1 MQIITKVVRAGHWY
15 QTQIIRVEEITFSY
29 VSGPDKGVNQ
39 KEISETV
46 VLTFGKFFE
55 SIVEAETF
63 ASLKKVK
70 SIMKLIQKD
79 GFYF

>member
-29 VSGPDKGVNQ
+29 IKGVNQ
-39 KEISETV
+39 KEMSETV
-46 VLTFGKFFE
+46 VLTFGKLFE
-55 SIVEAETF
+55 SIEDAEKF

>member
-15 QTQIIRVEEITFSY
+15 QTQIIRVEEVTFSY
-29 VSGPDKGVNQ
+29 VKGVSQ
-39 KEISETV
+39 KEMSETV
-46 VLTFGKFFE
+46 VLTFGKLFE
-55 SIVEAETF
+55 SIEDAEKF

-70 SIMKLIQKD
+70 SVVKLIQKD

>member
-15 QTQIIRVEEITFSY
+15 QTQIIRVEEKTFSY
-29 VSGPDKGVNQ
+29 IKGVNQ

-63 ASLKKVK
+63 ASSKKVK
-70 SIMKLIQKD
+70 SVVKLIQKD

>member
-1 MQIITKVVRAGHWY
+1 MEIITKVVRAGHWY
-15 QTQIIRVEEITFSY
+15 QTQIIRVEEVTFSY
-29 VSGPDKGVNQ
+29 VKGVNQ

-55 SIVEAETF
+55 SIEDGETF
-63 ASLKKVK
+63 ASTKKVK

>member
-15 QTQIIRVEEITFSY
+15 QVQIVSVYEITFSY
-29 VSGPDKGVNQ
+29 VSGPDKGVKQ
-39 KEISETV
+39 KEMSETV
-46 VLTFGKFFE
+46 VLTFGKLFE
-55 SIVEAETF
+55 SIEDAETF

>member
-15 QTQIIRVEEITFSY
+15 QTQIIRVEEVTFSY
-29 VSGPDKGVNQ
+29 VKGVSQ
-39 KEISETV
+39 KEVSETV

>member
-1 MQIITKVVRAGHWY
+1 MEIITKVVRAGHWY
-15 QTQIIRVEEITFSY
+15 QTQIIRVEEVTFSY
-29 VSGPDKGVNQ
+29 VKGVSQ
-39 KEISETV
+39 KEMSETV

-63 ASLKKVK
+63 ASSKKVK
-70 SIMKLIQKD
+70 SVVKLIQKD